1 MSEERRKKDGS
12 VLLSVDDLCMYFDAK
27 GRRVKASEHITFQI
41 RAGETYGL
49 VGESGSGKS
58 TIGKCII
65 GLNRATSGSI
75 TFNGEELTGIRN
87 RKEYNAKMKDI
98 QMIFQDPMSSLNP
111 KHTVGEIIREALVIQ
126 KLGKNREEQEEIV
139 AEILKKV
146 GIPVEYRN
154 RYPKDFSGGQRQR
167 IGIARALVVNP
178 KLIIADECIAA
189 LDASVQ
195 AQIVNMLR
203 NIKEETGTSFLFI
216 SHDLTM
222 VRYLSDR
229 IGVLHLG
236 YLLEEGEPE
245 ELFTNPVHPYT
256 RSLLAAIPRMN
267 PVIQPD
273 RVDPYDYGTSGIDYA
288 LGTWHKLS
296 ETHRVRCTDAELS
309 MWMPREASYGAGEA
323 YDSNE
328 ETGAEAAEETPVTG
342 NKPNVLTRLRKER
355 T

>member
-1 MSEERRKKDGS
+1 MSESKQKNVKS
-12 VLLSVDDLCMYFDAK
+12 KLLCVDDLCMYFDAK
-27 GRRVKASEHITFQI
+27 GKRVKASEHISFEI
-41 RAGETYGL
+41 REGETYGL

-65 GLNRATSGSI
+65 GLNKATSGSI
-75 TFNGEELTGIRN
+75 TFCGEELTGIRK
-87 RKEYNAKMKDI
+87 RKEYNEKMKDI

-111 KHTVGEIIREALVIQ
+111 KKTVGEIIREALVIQ
-126 KLGKNREEQEEIV
+126 KIGKNREEQEKTV

-146 GIPVEYRN
+146 GIPTEYRN

-203 NIKEETGTSFLFI
+203 QIKEETGTSFLFI

-245 ELFTNPVHPYT
+245 ELFEDPIHPYT
-256 RSLLAAIPRMN
+256 RSLLAAIPRLN
-267 PVIQPD
+267 PVIQPEQ
-273 RVDPYDYGTSGIDYA
+273 VDPYNYASSGIDYA
-288 LGTWHKLS
+288 LGVWHDVS
-296 ETHRVRCTDAELS
+296 ETHRVRCTDAEYEL
-309 MWMPREASYGAGEA
+309 WTGETQ
-323 YDSNE
+323 E
-328 ETGAEAAEETPVTG
+328 EISVEMSAEIQEKTHKKTD
-342 NKPNVLTRLRKER
+342 KPGKER

>member
-1 MSEERRKKDGS
+1 MSAKEP
-12 VLLSVDDLCMYFDAK
+12 LLRVEKLCMYFSSK
-27 GRRVKASEHITFQI
+27 KHVT
-41 RAGETYGL
+41 RAAQNVSFEINEGETYGL

-58 TIGKCII
+58 TIGRCVIR
-65 GLNRATSGSI
+65 LYNPTSGKIYLKGRDIS
-75 TFNGEELTGIRN
+75 GALDKEKKELLYKN
-87 RKEYNAKMKDI
+87 I

-111 KHTVGEIIREALVIQ
+111 KKTVGEIIREALVIQ
-126 KLGKNREEQEEIV
+126 KMGRSREEQETVV

-203 NIKEETGTSFLFI
+203 RIKEETGTSFLFI

-245 ELFTNPVHPYT
+245 ELFRNPVHPYT
-256 RSLLAAIPRMN
+256 KSLLEAIPRMN
-267 PVIQPD
+267 PVLQPE
-273 RVDPYDYGTSGIDYA
+273 RTEPYDYGTSGIDYG
-288 LGTWHKLS
+288 LGFWHELS
-296 ETHRVRCTDAELS
+296 DSHRVRCTDTELS
-309 MWMPREASYGAGEA
+309 LWQEGGDDHE
-323 YDSNE
+323 
-328 ETGAEAAEETPVTG
+328 
-342 NKPNVLTRLRKER
+342 
-355 T
+355 